1 MSPRFPISLALAG
14 LASMLPTAVAA
25 APLTSN
31 ALRTDHLNS
40 QLVAQATAAVAGQS
54 LQVGLLLKHD
64 AHWHTY
70 WRNPGDSGLPTRIE
84 FTLPA
89 GVTVGDIEWPAP
101 QRFDVEGIV
110 NFGYADTLLL
120 PITLTIPADF
130 AGASIPIAA
139 TATWLI
145 CEIECIPGRG
155 TYRLELPTASASTAD
170 PRWAAEFEWAAKR
183 QPRTLKAESTIRLA
197 DNHVL
202 IDIVSNA
209 LPPDVAAWEI
219 FPLAAQVIVNGAYP
233 MWSKLDGGMRM
244 RLPLSDAFAGL
255 PDQFDFLLVK
265 DDTALAV
272 NARVTPSP

>member
-1 MSPRFPISLALAG
+1 MSPGFPISLAVAG
-14 LASMLPTAVAA
+14 LACMLPTAVAA
-25 APLTSN
+25 APLPNN
-31 ALRTDHLNS
+31 ALRTDHLRS
-40 QLVAQATAAVAGQS
+40 QLVAQTTTAVAGQS
-54 LQVGLLLKHD
+54 LRLGLLLEHD
-64 AHWHTY
+64 PHWHTY
-70 WRNPGDSGLPTRIE
+70 WRNPGDSGLATKIE
-84 FTLPA
+84 FELPA
-89 GVTVGDIEWPAP
+89 GVTVGEIEWPAP

-139 TATWLI
+139 TASWLI

-155 TYRLELPTASASTAD
+155 TYPLELPIAGAATAD
-170 PRWAAEFEWAAKR
+170 PRWVAHFEWAAKR
-183 QPRTLKAESTIRLA
+183 QPKSLEAESSIRLA

-209 LPPDVAAWEI
+209 LPPDIAAWEV
-219 FPLAAQVIVNGAYP
+219 FPLAAQVIVNGAHP
-233 MWSKLDGGMRM
+233 MWSKFDGGKRM

-255 PDQFDFLLVK
+255 PAQFDFLLVK
-265 DDTALAV
+265 DDIALAV